1 MLWFTTTTEHIPLVL
16 FYVMVCMLN
25 WKQRD
30 GGITLWAL
38 NTEPLGQFK
47 FWHLHTVYT
56 EQNAGFLLVKT
67 NFLVSHTPKPPYLAE
82 CYVDQKSKLEDTTTG
97 HCIKNACFFL
107 NNYKLEWFE
116 PSKVRDV
123 GSGEPLVLI

>member
-1 MLWFTTTTEHIPLVL
+1 
-16 FYVMVCMLN
+16 MLN

-30 GGITLWAL
+30 GGITL

-82 CYVDQKSKLEDTTTG
+82 CYVDQKSKLADTTTG